1 MKCGCVERWCRS
13 IVMEFATSA
22 QRDELKK
29 KKKKTL
35 LICETKLTSV
45 IWIRDLCSRP

>member
-22 QRDELKK
+22 QSDELKKK

-35 LICETKLTSV
+35 LIWETKLTSV
-45 IWIRDLCSRP
+45 IWIRDL